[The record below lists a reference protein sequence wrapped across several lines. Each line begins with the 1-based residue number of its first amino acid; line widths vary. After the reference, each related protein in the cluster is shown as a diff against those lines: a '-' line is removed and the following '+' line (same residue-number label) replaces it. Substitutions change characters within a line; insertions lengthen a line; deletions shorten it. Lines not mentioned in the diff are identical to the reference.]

1 MFLYRFSIFLSEVL
15 LIFLVGEVL
24 NLDRSLLEIN

>member
-1 MFLYRFSIFLSEVL
+1 MFLYRFSIFLSKVL
-15 LIFLVGEVL
+15 VIFLGGEVL